1 MKKLFLLFS
10 YLIISSFSIAEIV
23 LRYEFEE
30 LAGTP
35 SNQAVN
41 DGSGLNTNEL
51 ASSLGTINGSGQ
63 LVISANSGRVNTSM
77 GSDYVDSSN
86 IYYRIDFNSWDT
98 GLSNTHTK
106 FGVRL
111 RSANLGDPGAR
122 TNEPICVRLSSG
134 TGSAANLNILSTEGT
149 GEYVFIQGGIGNPN
163 YDGLSVIIG
172 LDLDE
177 DTFTIFTDNGYT
189 GNFSASPGAL
199 NLALNIDGKTDFSEV
214 NAIILDPGGGVVN
227 IDRIAL
233 GTDYEEIA
241 NLPLP
246 DLNSGDNGTGS
257 GGTGD
262 GSDDGDDIDNG
273 GGSLGSGFTGELSS
287 DLNVL
292 FIVCDDLNDFEG
304 VFGGHPQAQTPQID
318 ALAAQSIRFV
328 NAHTNAPICGPSRS
342 SFMTGIYPHNS
353 KIFGFENWYNPGR
366 TGFTVNSILQNSKTL
381 QHYMRDNGYDSYGSG
396 KLMHYDLRDNYVYP
410 AGHPE
415 AGNLQEFWDEYGD
428 PAWAGPFVYNQNT
441 ASVVNHPKIPDSFY
455 QGAGSYNSLF
465 GSLAD
470 LPRGNNSS
478 RWWNATWQS
487 SGSYRYVNDNDRDDL
502 QDERVRKWAT
512 EKIDELSA
520 QDPNGENNRFIMSI
534 GFHNPHTPF
543 IAPKAYFDLYPVE
556 TLQLPPRIEGD
567 VDDTFFDKNVK
578 LNQSTLHVYQS
589 MVDSVGEAS
598 ADGTVYNNIEDF
610 IKAYLQAY
618 LACISFVDTQ
628 IGLLIEALDASP
640 YADNTVVILTSDH
653 GYEWGEKEALSKNT
667 LWENSTRVPLLIRVP
682 GLESNSGKQVDSPV
696 SLVDLYPT
704 IRDLCDLHTDTKKTP
719 LGRDLDGHSLI
730 PLLRDPDNGS
740 WSGPPVALSM
750 VSGRNGSVAGNKNF
764 AVRSRDWRYIRYENG
779 MEELYDHSND
789 PYEFTNLIG
798 SADPLVQQNYEQLVV
813 ELFSLV
819 PELATDPKN
828 HLVDSSFEWLPDVS
842 SPNPGEEMWFT
853 TESPANGWQIKRNR
867 FYAYNYGNYSLTFD
881 QRWTSAAAVQTIVEP
896 LNSNMHYALSF
907 WMQTNTTDM
916 LTGSNDV
923 AVSVEL
929 WTSPNAGG
937 TYLYRDDWVTNVEN
951 STGGQW
957 EQFSGIIDASLL
969 SQYHGHS
976 MQLRIQRNDNVK
988 QIIYLDELILD
999 AYQPN
1004 SYGQW
1009 AREQGM
1015 NAVGKLYD
1023 IDSDGLSAL
1032 EEYAYGG
1039 DPQDSAST
1047 GFRPELSLG
1056 NNNVSFY
1063 FPHRKNTTLQYQV
1076 EYTTNISNNSWL
1088 TAEFVL
1094 PSTMDEYDEDYWKA
1108 ISTFENTSDACFFR
1122 TKIIP

>member
-1 MKKLFLLFS
+1 MKKSFLLFS
-10 YLIISSFSIAEIV
+10 YLIISSFSVAEIV

-30 LAGTP
+30 SSGTP

-41 DGSGLNTNEL
+41 DGSGTSTSAL
-51 ASSLGTINGSGQ
+51 ASSFGTINGSGQ

-86 IYYRIDFNSWDT
+86 IYYRIDFSSWDT
-98 GLSNTHTK
+98 GLSITHTK

-111 RSANLGDPGAR
+111 RSANLGDPSSR
-122 TNEPICVRLSSG
+122 TNEPLCVRLSSG

-149 GEYVFIQGGIGNPN
+149 GEYVFVQGGISNPN
-163 YDGLSVIIG
+163 NDGLSVIIE

-177 DTFTIFTDNGYT
+177 DTFTVLTDIGYS
-189 GNFSASPGAL
+189 GNFSVSPGAL
-199 NLALNIDGKTDFSEV
+199 NLALSIDGKTDFSEV

-233 GTDYEEIA
+233 GTDFAEIA

-246 DLNSGDNGTGS
+246 DEGPGGDIDGSGDTGGGSDNGHDSGDNGGS
-257 GGTGD
+257 
-262 GSDDGDDIDNG
+262 S
-273 GGSLGSGFTGELSS
+273 GSGFTGELSS

-353 KIFGFENWYNPGR
+353 KVFGFENWYNPGR

-381 QHYMRDNGYDSYGSG
+381 QHFMRDNGYASYGSG

-410 AGHPE
+410 SGHPE

-470 LPRGNNSS
+470 LPPGNNSS

-512 EKIDELSA
+512 AKIDELA
-520 QDPNGENNRFIMSI
+520 GQDPSGQTNRFIMSI

-543 IAPKAYFDLYPVE
+543 IAPQAYFDLYPIE

-589 MVDSVGEAS
+589 MIDSVGEAS
-598 ADGTVYNNIEDF
+598 ADGTIYNNKEDF

-618 LACISFVDTQ
+618 LACVSFVDTQ

-640 YADNTVVILTSDH
+640 FADNTVVILTSDH

-682 GLESNSGKQVDSPV
+682 GLESNNGKQVYSPV

-704 IRDLCDLHTDTKKTP
+704 IRDLCDLNTDTKKTS
-719 LGRDLDGHSLI
+719 LGRDLDGHSLL
-730 PLLRDPDNGS
+730 PLLRDPDNES
-740 WSGPPVALSM
+740 WAGPSVALSM
-750 VSGRNGSVAGNKNF
+750 VSGRNGAVAENKNF

-798 SADPLVQQNYEQLVV
+798 STDPYVQQNYEQLVV
-813 ELFSLV
+813 ELFTLV
-819 PELATDPKN
+819 PELATDSKN
-828 HLVDSSFEWLPDVS
+828 LLVDSSFEWLPDVS
-842 SPNPGEEMWFT
+842 SPNPDGEMWFT

-867 FYAYNYGNYSLTFD
+867 LYAYGYGNYSLTFD
-881 QRWTSAAAVQTIVEP
+881 QRWTSAAAAQTIVEP
-896 LNSNMHYALSF
+896 LNSNLHYTLSF
-907 WMQTNTTDM
+907 WMQTNTNE
-916 LTGSNDV
+916 LLSGSNDV

-929 WTSPNAGG
+929 WTSPTTLG
-937 TYLYRDDWVTNVEN
+937 TYFYRDDWVTNVEN
-951 STGGQW
+951 TTGGQW
-957 EQFSGIIDASLL
+957 EQFSGTIDASLL
-969 SQYHGHS
+969 SQYDGHS
-976 MQLRIQRNDNVK
+976 MQLRIQRNDNVS
-988 QIIYLDELILD
+988 QIIYLDEFVLD
-999 AYQPN
+999 GYKPN
-1004 SYGQW
+1004 SYSQW
-1009 AREQGM
+1009 ARQQGI
-1015 NAVGKLYD
+1015 NSTGTLYD
-1023 IDSDGLSAL
+1023 IDFDGLTAL
-1032 EEYAYGG
+1032 EEYAFGG

-1047 GFRPELSLG
+1047 GFSPELSFDT
-1056 NNNVSFY
+1056 NNISFY
-1063 FPHRKNTTLQYQV
+1063 FPYRKNTTLEYQV
-1076 EYTTNISNNSWL
+1076 EYTNNIGTDNWL
-1088 TAEFVL
+1088 TANFIL
-1094 PSTMDEYDEDYWKA
+1094 PSTTDEYDEDYLKA
-1108 ISTFENTSDACFFR
+1108 ISTFESTSEACFFR
-1122 TKIIP
+1122 AKIIP